1 MPNILLLTEN
11 KLLEQDLCEQINFA
25 LSEDYKVYTEDNDKT
40 IFDVAVLDGQSF
52 LPSFR
57 EKHNK
62 VPALIL
68 VPSDSEVQTEN
79 NLNTFYFKPVVLSVL
94 LNKIQTANNV
104 FENSVEG
111 YLTFGDYELHPADK
125 DILNIKTGNLTKLTE
140 REVNIIQ
147 YLYKARDNVV
157 SKTDLL
163 QNVWEY
169 SAEVTTHTIET
180 HIYRLRK
187 KVEQTEQDA
196 PLIGAED
203 GGYKLNS

>member
-25 LSEDYKVYTEDNDKT
+25 FAEDYKVYTEDDDKT

-52 LPSFR
+52 LPPFR

-125 DILNIKTGNLTKLTE
+125 EILNIKTGNLTKLTE

-187 KVEQTEQDA
+187 KVEQTEQDT

>member
-25 LSEDYKVYTEDNDKT
+25 FAEDYKVYTEDNDKT

-125 DILNIKTGNLTKLTE
+125 EILNIKTGNLTKLTE

-196 PLIGAED
+196 PLISAED

>member
-25 LSEDYKVYTEDNDKT
+25 FAEDYKVYTEDNDKT

-125 DILNIKTGNLTKLTE
+125 EILNIKTGNLTKLTE

-187 KVEQTEQDA
+187 KVEQTEQDT